1 MDTLRA
7 SWRMQYIANS
17 SAKNDDGCIF
27 CTYPRGD
34 NDRENLLLYRGASC
48 YALMNRYPY
57 SPGHLMVIPYRH
69 IADLLLLTPEEN
81 LEILSVAQKAVAA
94 LQCCMNPDGYNLGMN
109 LGRSAGAGIDK
120 HLHLHVV
127 PRWSGDT
134 NFMTVTAE
142 TRVLPEALEQTYDKV
157 LTAWIT

>member
-1 MDTLRA
+1 
-7 SWRMQYIANS
+7 
-17 SAKNDDGCIF
+17 
-27 CTYPRGD
+27 
-34 NDRENLLLYRGASC
+34 
-48 YALMNRYPY
+48 
-57 SPGHLMVIPYRH
+57 
-69 IADLLLLTPEEN
+69 
-81 LEILSVAQKAVAA
+81 
-94 LQCCMNPDGYNLGMN
+94 MN

-157 LTAWIT
+157 LAAWIT

>member
-27 CTYPRGD
+27 CAYPKDD

>member
-1 MDTLRA
+1 
-7 SWRMQYIANS
+7 
-17 SAKNDDGCIF
+17 
-27 CTYPRGD
+27 
-34 NDRENLLLYRGASC
+34 
-48 YALMNRYPY
+48 MNRYPY

-157 LTAWIT
+157 LAAWIT